1 MVNIIGHG
9 LFGFMARDGT
19 EEVGKIPGRLVVLL
33 DSDHMSVT
41 NMEPAITGWKD
52 HVLLA
57 VEMSGDSLRIATEIL
72 PGVADGIKGLKV
84 SGEKERTVYTSDYL
98 VSRMGLYGAF
108 ERDGLEITCEADA
121 EFEIEKV

>member
-19 EEVGKIPGRLVVLL
+19 GEAGKIPGRLVVLS
-33 DSDHMSVT
+33 DSDDMSVT
-41 NMEPAITGWKD
+41 DMEPAITGWKD

-57 VEMSGDSLRIATEIL
+57 VEMFGDSLRIATEIL
-72 PGVADGIKGLKV
+72 PEVDDGINGLKV
-84 SGEKERTVYTSDYL
+84 SGEKERTVCASDYL
-98 VSRMGLYGAF
+98 VSQMELSGAF
-108 ERDGLEITCEADA
+108 ERDGLEITCEADV